1 MDEKEKVVNE
11 AEETTTSAQEEASTQ
26 EQVEDTT
33 TATPEGQE
41 KTEPTES
48 QEQGKDAQTEAVDER
63 GVPWKNVAMEWQRKF
78 QEVANEESLEKVAR
92 KVLEEYQ
99 QKQQPQRE
107 YTIAEL
113 EQFAIEHPQ
122 YRPWVEEQKL
132 AILEKRTSR
141 LAEEKVKE
149 VEKKQQEAI
158 IRQQAE
164 QWVTNHPRLQEC
176 FVSDP
181 LGRKV
186 WNFQHPLTQLIS
198 GYMKE
203 PELQKRPDGLMIATK
218 LALADYM
225 DTQLNNTQKK
235 TKALQQ
241 NLKKVQ
247 KATLVEGGSPQED
260 VIKSKSQYQKAFEAF
275 RSTGSKDALKE
286 VLKTKLGIEE

>member
-1 MDEKEKVVNE
+1 MEEKEKVVND
-11 AEETTTSAQEEASTQ
+11 AEEATTSAEEQASTQ

-33 TATPEGQE
+33 TATPEQE
-41 KTEPTES
+41 KTEPTQT
-48 QEQGKDAQTEAVDER
+48 QEQGKDAQVEAVDER

-78 QEVANEESLEKVAR
+78 QEVANEETLEKVAQR
-92 KVLEEYQ
+92 VLEQYKQ
-99 QKQQPQRE
+99 QQQPQRE

-149 VEKKQQEAI
+149 VEKKNQEAI
-158 IRQQAE
+158 TRQQAE
-164 QWVTNHPRLQEC
+164 QWVVNHPRLQEC
-176 FVSDP
+176 FISDP
-181 LGRKV
+181 LGKKV

-198 GYMKE
+198 VYMKE
-203 PELQKRPDGLMIATK
+203 PELQKRPDGLMIAAK

-225 DTQLNNTQKK
+225 DAQLNNTQKK

-260 VIKSKSQYQKAFEAF
+260 VIKSKSKYQKAFEAF